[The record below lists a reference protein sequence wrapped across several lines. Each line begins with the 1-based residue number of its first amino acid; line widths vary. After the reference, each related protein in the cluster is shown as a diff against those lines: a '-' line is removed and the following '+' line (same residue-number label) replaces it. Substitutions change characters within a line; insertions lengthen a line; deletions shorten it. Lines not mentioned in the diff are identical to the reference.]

1 MNRLE
6 YEQDFWEEAA
16 KDKKVSRYI
25 ADKSVTLEKCT
36 DAILPSIKVCKNV
49 LEIGSG
55 IGRLTISFAKK
66 LKKTNF
72 FGVDI
77 SRGMIYLSSK
87 KASSIK
93 NVLFEKNDGRTLPKH
108 VIDGAYSM
116 LCFQHITAEGV
127 RGYIKQIGSMLSK
140 GGVFR
145 FQFVE
150 GNEKSALS
158 QQYHEEEIRK
168 WCEEAGLKVTDYEK
182 GLIYPVWTWVTAIK
196 S

>member
-1 MNRLE
+1 M
-6 YEQDFWEEAA
+6 
-16 KDKKVSRYI
+16 V
-25 ADKSVTLEKCT
+25 
-36 DAILPSIKVCKNV
+36 
-49 LEIGSG
+49 
-55 IGRLTISFAKK
+55 
-66 LKKTNF
+66 
-72 FGVDI
+72 
-77 SRGMIYLSSK
+77 YLSSK

-127 RGYIKQIGSMLSK
+127 RGYIKQVGSMLSK

-158 QQYHEEEIRK
+158 QQYHELEFADWDSDNWLRRK
-168 WCEEAGLKVTDYEK
+168 TRGVRLFRGLLVD
-182 GLIYPVWTWVTAIK
+182 W
-196 S
+196 

>member
-16 KDKKVSRYI
+16 KDKKVDKYI
-25 ADKSVTLEKCT
+25 ADKKVTIEKCT
-36 DAILPSIKVCKNV
+36 DAILPHIKGCKNV
-49 LEIGSG
+49 LEIGCG
-55 IGRLTISFAKK
+55 VGRLTIPFAKK

-72 FGVDI
+72 YGVDI
-77 SRGMIYLSSK
+77 SLGMVLIASK
-87 KASSIK
+87 KAKVIK
-93 NVLFEKNDGRTLPKH
+93 NVLFEQNDGRTLPKH
-108 VIDGAYSM
+108 VIDGAYSV

-127 RGYIKQIGSMLSK
+127 RGYINQVGSMLDK

-158 QQYHEEEIRK
+158 QQYHLEEITK
-168 WCEEAGLKVTDYEK
+168 WCEEAGMKVKEHEE

-196 S
+196 Q